1 LRRADTARL
10 VSLAAIWGA
19 SFLFTRIAAPSL
31 GPVIVAEL
39 RTLIAGIALA
49 AWFAFAGFNPE
60 WRRWGRQYVI
70 VGILTSAV
78 PFLLWAYAAL
88 SLTAGLMSVLNAR
101 PFRPRAWTSV
111 LNATSPMWGALCSA
125 LLLGERLNARR
136 SLGLVIGVAG
146 VALVTRPA
154 SDSGF
159 SYPAIAA
166 ALAAAFCYGLA
177 GAYMRR
183 WAANV
188 PSRGMAVGTQLAAGI
203 LLIPFIPLWPP
214 AAAPT
219 PLVAASMLAL
229 GLACGAIAYLLYF
242 RLVADIGATGALTV
256 TYLIPVF
263 GVLWGALF
271 LGEAVSAAMLAG
283 AALVILG
290 TVFVLRT

>member
-19 SFLFTRIAAPSL
+19 SFLFNRIAAPSL
-31 GPVIVAEL
+31 GPVLTAEL

-49 AWFAFAGFNPE
+49 AYFAVSGFNPE
-60 WRRWGRQYVI
+60 WRRWGRQYVV

-88 SLTAGLMSVLNAR
+88 SLTAGLMA
-101 PFRPRAWTSV
+101 V
-111 LNATSPMWGALCSA
+111 LNATSPMWGALWSA
-125 LLLGERLNARR
+125 VLLRERVTRR
-136 SLGLVIGVAG
+136 GVVGLAIGIVG
-146 VALVTRPA
+146 VALVTRPET
-154 SDSGF
+154 SQPSHL
-159 SYPAIAA
+159 PLAA
-166 ALAAAFCYGLA
+166 ALAAAFCYGLPA
-177 GAYMRR
+177 AYMQR
-183 WAANV
+183 WASDV
-188 PSRGMAVGTQLAAGI
+188 PSRGMAVGTQLAAGV

-214 AAAPT
+214 AVAPT

-229 GLACGAIAYLLYF
+229 GLVCGAIAYLLYF
-242 RLVADIGATGALTV
+242 RLIADIGATGALTV

-271 LGEAVSAAMLAG
+271 LGEAVSASMLAG